1 MTANDNILLPPN
13 ATRTFPR
20 DHHRGLYE
28 APPQSH
34 PTMGSVTP
42 NGTDAA
48 QQSLGAQPQTQT
60 QTLPKPT
67 KPLTARTPY
76 GFLHNKLKRRMTN
89 AEKTPLVLVACGSF
103 SPISILHLQM
113 FDMAERYATRET
125 NFEVVGSYLSP
136 VSDAYKKPSLVPA
149 YHRLVMCSLAVE
161 DTTDIM
167 VDSWEALRHDEA
179 GEPVYST
186 TIDALRHFDHE
197 INEVLG
203 GIQTPDGTYKKA
215 QIVLL
220 VGADVAVTMGDPKVW
235 APADILEILG
245 TYGMFVVERP
255 AQTDINEALK
265 SLKQYENIWQV
276 NSFEND
282 VSSTRI
288 RNQIKNGEDV
298 FDLPPKVIDYIRSH
312 GLYQHKPNG
321 VPA

>member
-1 MTANDNILLPPN
+1 
-13 ATRTFPR
+13 
-20 DHHRGLYE
+20 
-28 APPQSH
+28 
-34 PTMGSVTP
+34 MGSVTP
-42 NGTDAA
+42 NGTDVA
-48 QQSLGAQPQTQT
+48 QQSNGTHPQAQT

-67 KPLTARTPY
+67 RPITSRTPY
-76 GFLHNKLKRRMTN
+76 SFLHNKLKRRMTN
-89 AEKTPLVLVACGSF
+89 PEKTPLVLVACGSF

-113 FDMAERYATRET
+113 FEMAEKYANKKT

-149 YHRLVMCSLAVE
+149 HHRLVMCSLAVE

-186 TIDALRHFDHE
+186 TIDALRHFDQT
-197 INEVLG
+197 INEEMG

-215 QIVLL
+215 QIALL

-235 APADILEILG
+235 DPADLEQILG
-245 TYGMFVVERP
+245 DYGMFVVERP
-255 AQTDINEALK
+255 AQTDIKTALK
-265 SLKQYENIWQV
+265 PLMKYDKIWQV
-276 NSFEND
+276 NSFENE

-288 RNQIKNGEDV
+288 RAQIKNGEDV

-312 GLYQHKPNG
+312 GLYNG